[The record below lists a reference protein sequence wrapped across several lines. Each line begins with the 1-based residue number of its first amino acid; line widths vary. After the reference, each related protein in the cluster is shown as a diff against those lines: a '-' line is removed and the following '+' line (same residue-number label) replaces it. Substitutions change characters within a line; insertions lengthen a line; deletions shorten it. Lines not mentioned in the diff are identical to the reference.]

1 MMGGVRLRGL
11 AMRTSAALVIA
22 CAPTRSGPVPA
33 PTVAPAVIRP
43 EPGPPPAAETAAV
56 VAEAPA
62 VEAPADDEAPTLPWP
77 PDVPPLAGA
86 RVIEVAR
93 ISANVGDSPTTAT
106 YVVAAGDVHAVT
118 LAWIAS
124 AQQRGFRV
132 LAERSID
139 RVHVASLI
147 DAAGRR
153 ANLLMQVDEQGTVA
167 GMFGRGGHAQV
178 RLKGKCGEAP
188 LRTLRFQVDR
198 GAITHGGGYRRE
210 LIDVRVESQLGHDLD
225 GDGELDALV
234 PTSDRA
240 RCPVDVTWTVYLARG
255 GCMHAVGT
263 VGPGEL
269 VTWDLQIDRPG
280 PRPLTLEAQR
290 NALGDGGVIA
300 TKTRSEYVFDRGK
313 SRYVRTKR
321 EEQRGVCHHCP
332 TEECTPGP

>member
-1 MMGGVRLRGL
+1 MGGVRLPGL

-43 EPGPPPAAETAAV
+43 VPGPPPSAGRAGGGAGAAGAGGAAGG
-56 VAEAPA
+56 AGAR
-62 VEAPADDEAPTLPWP
+62 

-93 ISANVGDSPTTAT
+93 ISANVGDSPTAAT
-106 YVVAAGDVHAVT
+106 YVVAPGDVHAVT

-210 LIDVRVESQLGHDLD
+210 LLDVRVESQLGHDLD

-269 VTWDLQIDRPG
+269 VTGDLQPDRPG

>member
-1 MMGGVRLRGL
+1 MMSGPRRRGL
-11 AMRTSAALVIA
+11 AMRTIAALVIA

-33 PTVAPAVIRP
+33 PAVTSARP
-43 EPGPPPAAETAAV
+43 EPEPPPAAETVAVAAEV
-56 VAEAPA
+56 QAADVPAQDTEASA
-62 VEAPADDEAPTLPWP
+62 LPWP

-106 YVVAAGDVHAVT
+106 YVVASGDVHAMT

-139 RVHVASLI
+139 GVHVASLI

-167 GMFGRGGHAQV
+167 GMFGRGAHAQV

-188 LRTLRFQVDR
+188 LRTRRFQVDR

-210 LIDVRVESQLGHDLD
+210 VFEVGVEPQLGHDLD

-234 PTSDRA
+234 PTGDRA
-240 RCPVDVTWTVYLARG
+240 RCPGDVTWTVYLARG

-269 VTWDLQIDRPG
+269 ETWDLQTDRPG
-280 PRPLTLEAQR
+280 PRPLTLEAR
-290 NALGDGGVIA
+290 HNALGDGGVVS
-300 TKTRSEYVFDRGK
+300 TKTRSEYAFDRDR

-332 TEECTPGP
+332 TEACTPGI